1 MPDIQSFRPPFSKG
15 GAVKGAEPLSP
26 IAMGETPPILPKTQ
40 ERVNFFACKERGRTL
55 VGGSPFLFVF
65 VVGGRTLLER
75 RVGSAD
81 SQTNLAYIK
90 FRKTHPWH
98 NFYDTFL
105 PHTP

>member
-55 VGGSPFLFVF
+55 VGGSPFLVC
-65 VVGGRTLLER
+65 VCRGGK
-75 RVGSAD
+75 
-81 SQTNLAYIK
+81 NP
-90 FRKTHPWH
+90 F
-98 NFYDTFL
+98 
-105 PHTP
+105 